1 MEMETEK
8 ILRFGRFLK
17 EGMNMWLL
25 VNIMDKIKRTLFRK
39 EIEEYE
45 SLQMELMNM
54 LNDCIVRELETEKEL
69 TNDLTEQIQLNQLY
83 EEEIIKLERELR
95 LMNMIVEAINLG
107 GKNEE

>member
-1 MEMETEK
+1 
-8 ILRFGRFLK
+8 
-17 EGMNMWLL
+17 MWLL

>member
-1 MEMETEK
+1 
-8 ILRFGRFLK
+8 
-17 EGMNMWLL
+17 MWLL

-95 LMNMIVEAINLG
+95 LMNMIVESLNLG
-107 GKNEE
+107 GNNEE

>member
-1 MEMETEK
+1 
-8 ILRFGRFLK
+8 
-17 EGMNMWLL
+17 MWLL
-25 VNIMDKIKRTLFRK
+25 VNIMDKIKRMLFRK

-45 SLQMELMNM
+45 NLQIELMNM